1 MEETE
6 ETVINLKQSLSIK
19 KQELEQKEKESNE
32 KLNLMMKEKFEATE
46 KKKNSELLQEQIKV
60 QNSEIMQK
68 KESVN
73 KELAEV
79 EPALEDAKKNVK
91 NLDNKSLR
99 ELQSYK

>member
-1 MEETE
+1 
-6 ETVINLKQSLSIK
+6 
-19 KQELEQKEKESNE
+19 
-32 KLNLMMKEKFEATE
+32 
-46 KKKNSELLQEQIKV
+46 
-60 QNSEIMQK
+60 MQK

-99 ELQSYK
+99 ELQSYKQPPPAVKITLEAVCTLT